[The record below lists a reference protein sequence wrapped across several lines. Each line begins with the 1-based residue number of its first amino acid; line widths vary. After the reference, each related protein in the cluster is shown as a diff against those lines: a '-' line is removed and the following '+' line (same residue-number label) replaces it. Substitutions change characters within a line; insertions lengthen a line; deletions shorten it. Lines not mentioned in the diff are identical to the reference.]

1 MNLGTARVV
10 IIVALVVVGVAVL
23 ANGFTDVSGAVATP
37 SGPSTSASNSPTPTQ
52 SASNQPSTSPQPNQ
66 NGVLIMVLNGTDSTG
81 LAADVQDAL
90 VSKGYVAPNPPGNSP
105 VPGVE
110 KSTVYYRTGQQ
121 EEQNHADA
129 QYLAET
135 YLDDAA
141 VQRLGPVF
149 DDIVPNTVT
158 VVVVIGQDYAD
169 AHPAGGN

>member
-1 MNLGTARVV
+1 VNLGTARVV

-23 ANGFTDVSGAVATP
+23 ANGFTDVSGAVDAS
-37 SGPSTSASNSPTPTQ
+37 SGPSVSASGSPSPTET
-52 SASNQPSTSPQPNQ
+52 ASNQPSSSPRPNQ

-81 LAADVQDAL
+81 LAADVQDTL

-110 KSTVYYRTGQQ
+110 KSTVYFRTGPQ

>member
-1 MNLGTARVV
+1 VNLGTARVV

-23 ANGFTDVSGAVATP
+23 ANGFTDVSGAVGASGGPSGTGSGSVTP
-37 SGPSTSASNSPTPTQ
+37 SQTPSNRRSSAP
-52 SASNQPSTSPQPNQ
+52 SPQQ

-90 VSKGYVAPNPPGNSP
+90 ENKGYVAPNPPGNSP

-110 KSTVYYRTGQQ
+110 QSTVYFRTGQQ
-121 EEQNHADA
+121 EDQNHADA

-149 DDIVPNTVT
+149 DEIVPNTVT

-169 AHPAGGN
+169 AHPAGGG